1 MSVTN
6 NKNMSWVSMEKPE
19 PIAARNSSSDS
30 DGWVVSY
37 ADILL
42 LLLTFF
48 ILLFAFS
55 RVGGTDMRETE
66 SGQSET
72 LSEAKQERTTQTAR
86 LEYELE
92 QVAPE
97 SLLESPPIDR
107 PVRQLMVVASSTGTN
122 FVEQV
127 KETSDRTSD
136 EENSEDIVTGL
147 NVDAETLDLAEQEEN
162 LDLVYEIEQ
171 DINNSI
177 ASEADFSE
185 SENTTAHIMPYSIEA
200 EYIEAEHIATHFPEE
215 NHIAQQHTVG
225 LTIDEQLAR
234 LSAGLT
240 SDEIELTSG
249 YQSINIEL
257 NNKVLFSLGE
267 ANLLAEGQ
275 QFLNEIV
282 DIMQGNEYYAS
293 IEGHTDNSPISTAR
307 FPSNWELSSARA
319 NSVARYLIEQGIN
332 AQRLRTIGY
341 ADTKPKV
348 DNNSEEGRAVN
359 RRVSIMFHFDE
370 DTPVT

>member
-1 MSVTN
+1 MSVTS

-147 NVDAETLDLAEQEEN
+147 NVDAETLALAEQEEN

-171 DINNSI
+171 DVNNSI

-185 SENTTAHIMPYSIEA
+185 SENTTAHMMPYSIEA
-200 EYIEAEHIATHFPEE
+200 EYTAAEVQDE
-215 NHIAQQHTVG
+215 NHIAQQHTVD

-234 LSAGLT
+234 LSTGLT

-267 ANLLAEGQ
+267 AELLAEGQ

-319 NSVARYLIEQGIN
+319 NSVARYLIEQGVN